1 MMDSTTVDYAI
12 GKLNEAFEKI
22 APTAI
27 DLGEQY
33 IGYVVLMLTVKVIA
47 GLVLGIALVA
57 IGALLIKK
65 GIESDRA
72 NPSEDEPGLIP
83 ELVGVALVI
92 FSFFALGISLLHL
105 PMTIVANIYPLMYAI
120 EHLVK

>member
-12 GKLNEAFEKI
+12 GKLNKAFEKI
-22 APTAI
+22 APMAI

-47 GLVLGIALVA
+47 GLVLGIVLVV

-65 GIESDRA
+65 GIELDRA
-72 NPSEDEPGLIP
+72 NPNKDEPGIIP
-83 ELVGVALVI
+83 ELAGSLLAILG
-92 FSFFALGISLLHL
+92 FFALGISLLHL
-105 PMTIVANIYPLMYAI
+105 PITIVANIYPLMYTI